1 VQRFPIVTAGT
12 ANQCLRYVSADYERN
27 TFNVGQ
33 ALFPTDQ
40 PSTSSIVEIYP
51 VKSAPGPSKALGAG
65 AIAGIAVGAFLLISI
80 IAALTWWLRRRRRRE
95 RLAKQETR
103 TTRAISVDEITLAAL
118 DPDSAIRNE
127 YYKPTQELASESKR
141 DIVSPGFVKHE
152 LDANATATGPTGQ
165 VLERHELAAGSVHYR
180 PGHRHNLSFG
190 SSVSGISPMG
200 VGDRISDAFG
210 EPSPPLAL
218 SDGSPSPPL
227 SDRRMER
234 PGTFPPFE
242 MA

>member
-1 VQRFPIVTAGT
+1 
-12 ANQCLRYVSADYERN
+12 VSADYERK

-40 PSTSSIVEIYP
+40 PSTLVEVYP
-51 VKSAPGPSKALGAG
+51 VQSAPGPSKALSAG
-65 AIAGIAVGAFLLISI
+65 VIAGIAVGAFLLLSI
-80 IAALTWWLRRRRRRE
+80 IAALIWWLQRRRRRE

-118 DPDSAIRNE
+118 DPESAVRNE

-141 DIVSPGFVKHE
+141 DIVSPGFTKYE

-180 PGHRHNLSFG
+180 PEHRHNLSFG

-200 VGDRISDAFG
+200 AGDRISDAFG
-210 EPSPPLAL
+210 EPSPPMAL
-218 SDGSPSPPL
+218 SSGSPSPPL

-234 PGTFPPFE
+234 TGTFPPFE
-242 MA
+242 MPWHLFSCIEIRL